1 MATTV
6 VSELLNIIGF
16 KVDEGEARK
25 VEQTFKRIQDKAA
38 NAGKALTLSITAPF
52 ATLSFLSI
60 KAASDAVE
68 TQNKFNQ
75 VFGSISDDANAFASS
90 LAKDLRR
97 SEGAL
102 QDNLSA
108 LQSFSIG
115 MGFGQREAFELSK
128 KLQGLIFDFASF
140 NNVSDDESFQRFL
153 SGLSGSGEVF
163 DRFGINIKQSAL
175 ELELQALGLANSAA
189 KASEMQ
195 KVLGR
200 VSIIEKALGR
210 QGAIGDAQRTMLEFA
225 SAIKSTRAV
234 IADLLADFGKELLP
248 TAKKVLN
255 SFNEIATEFR
265 TGLTPEIK
273 KMIMF
278 VGFLVAA
285 VGPLLLIIAGVSGTA
300 AFLTGVLSK
309 LAIAAAAANTSILL
323 LISKFVLIGAAIAG
337 VIALLG
343 LLIEDIIV
351 FQRGGNSLI
360 GFLVDGFND
369 LAKTVKAAGFSILDD
384 IGGIFGSIRNIFDS
398 FINFITG
405 VFTAQW
411 RFAVNNL
418 AKVFI
423 STIATAAR
431 GVGLIIQGVADG
443 LAKLGITSGTLNV
456 SGAIQGAEDLANQ
469 TVQSLTA
476 TRSGLARTGFNARQV
491 ALDAQNNFN
500 VNSNITLNFPVGT
513 DQGTIDTADQQIRKA
528 VRDELMFE
536 ARKIAVDNP
545 QLQR

>member
-16 KVDEGEARK
+16 KVDEGEVRK
-25 VEQTFKRIQDKAA
+25 VENTFKRIQDKATS
-38 NAGKALTLSITAPF
+38 AGKSLSLALTVPF
-52 ATLSFLSI
+52 ATLSALSL

-75 VFGSISDDANAFASS
+75 VFSGISDDANAFASS

-97 SEGAL
+97 SEGVI
-102 QDNLSA
+102 QDNLSS

-115 MGFGQREAFELSK
+115 MGFAQDEAFGLSK

-140 NNVSDDESFQRFL
+140 NNVSDDEAFQRFL

-175 ELELQALGLANSAA
+175 ELELQAMGLATSAA
-189 KASEMQ
+189 RATEMQ
-195 KVLGR
+195 KVLAR

-234 IADLLADFGKELLP
+234 IADLLADFGAELLP
-248 TAKKVLN
+248 LARRVLN
-255 SFNEIATEFR
+255 TFNEVATELR
-265 TGLTPEIK
+265 TSLTPEIK
-273 KMIMF
+273 RMILF

-285 VGPLLLIIAGVSGTA
+285 IGPLLLIVGGASATI
-300 AFLTGVLSK
+300 AFLAGAFSK
-309 LAIAAAAANTSILL
+309 LAIAAAAANTSVLL
-323 LISKFVLIGAAIAG
+323 FIAKFVLIGAAIAS

-351 FQRGGNSLI
+351 FQRDGNSLI
-360 GFLVDGFND
+360 GFLVDGFQD
-369 LAKTVKAAGFSILDD
+369 LAKMVKAAGFSILED
-384 IGGIFGSIRNIFDS
+384 IGNIFGSIRNTFDA
-398 FINFITG
+398 FINFVTG
-405 VFTAQW
+405 VFTARW
-411 RFAVNNL
+411 RFAVRNFVRIL
-418 AKVFI
+418 I
-423 STIATAAR
+423 SSVATAAR
-431 GVGLIIQGVADG
+431 GIGLIVQGVADT
-443 LAKLGITSGTLNV
+443 LAKLGIVDGRIDVNA
-456 SGAIQGAEDLANQ
+456 AIQGAEDFAN
-469 TVQSLTA
+469 TAIRNLTA
-476 TRSGLARTGFNARQV
+476 TRSGLESNGFNARRI
-491 ALDAQNNFN
+491 ATESARNFN

-528 VRDELMFE
+528 VRDELLFE